1 MTTKTTAQK
10 NQTQLWNHLYKAEL
24 FACGSLPMNDPA
36 REEIKQRFSS
46 LQEYLELLIALSDKE
61 VAK

>member
-10 NQTQLWNHLYKAEL
+10 NQTQLWNHLYQAEL
-24 FACGSLPMNDPA
+24 FARGSLAMNDPA

-46 LQEYLELLIALSDKE
+46 LQEYLELLIALSEKE
-61 VAK
+61 VTE